1 MLELVGRQ
9 KKSRPEENRTELAQ
23 SAIAEPIWDHNNQM
37 KAALLGIFFSL
48 TRIGLFFFCVGFI
61 FKRMEISRLAYEIM
75 KICNY

>member
-37 KAALLGIFFSL
+37 KAALLGIFFLSDADW
-48 TRIGLFFFCVGFI
+48 IILFLCWFYF
-61 FKRMEISRLAYEIM
+61 
-75 KICNY
+75 